1 MATGEVE
8 AMYFLLNYTL
18 NLSYIYLIFSSQ
30 KIVFSYLILV
40 ISGLTPCILE
50 NWTLNCVTCCG
61 RLIVIVFY
69 EVISVYSETCLNQT
83 SWDKLR

>member
-40 ISGLTPCILE
+40 ISGLE
-50 NWTLNCVTCCG
+50 NWTLNYVTCCG